1 MIPTDTASVITAD
14 LRRHA
19 ARPLARRAASF
30 GPSPWEAV
38 IRLLDRHPNMIFF
51 GNGAPA
57 AELMPVARLQEAAA
71 VVWADASRHLGYGDV
86 AGFAP
91 LRDLVATRMAAQGI
105 EAAPDSLLLTNG
117 SQQGIDLIARL
128 LLDPGDVVVVE
139 APTYLG
145 ALQVFDAFEATY
157 LTVPTD
163 ADGLRIDA
171 LEQALA
177 ESPRRPK
184 LLYTVPT
191 FQNPTG
197 STMPPA
203 RREALLSVSRAH
215 GILVVEDDPY
225 GELRYDGPAE
235 PALRALDPEVVY
247 LGTFSKTIAPGL
259 RVGWLAAP
267 PDLVTPLLTAREA
280 GDIHNERITARIVH
294 HAASG
299 FLDDHLV
306 GARAVYRGRRD
317 AMLAGLADHLPS
329 GARWTEPQGGFF
341 VWVELPGGLSADALL
356 PHAAGHGVVYL
367 PGSWF
372 YPDSSERGSLRLS
385 FSTLSEEAITEGT
398 RRLGRAVVAGL
409 AERGQVAHARPAPS
423 PRPASRAAAVLRS

>member
-1 MIPTDTASVITAD
+1 MTATDAAAVIHND
-14 LRRHA
+14 LRRPA

-38 IRLLDRHPNMIFF
+38 IRLLDRHPDMIFF

-57 AELMPVARLQEAAA
+57 MELMPVARLQEAAA
-71 VVWADASRHLGYGDV
+71 AVWADAPGHLGYGDV

-91 LRDLVATRMAAQGI
+91 LRELVAARMATQGI
-105 EAAPDSLLLTNG
+105 VAHPDSLLLTNG

-128 LLDPGDVVVVE
+128 VLDPGDIVLVE

-163 ADGLRIDA
+163 GDGLRVDA

-177 ESPRRPK
+177 GSSRPPK

-197 STMPPA
+197 STMPRA
-203 RREALLSVSRAH
+203 RREALLQVARAH

-225 GELRYDGPAE
+225 GELRYDGQAE
-235 PALRALDPEVVY
+235 PALRALDPDVVY

-280 GDIHNERITARIVH
+280 GDIHNERMTARIVY
-294 HAASG
+294 HAASD

-306 GARAVYRGRRD
+306 GARAVYRRRRD
-317 AMLAGLADHLPS
+317 ALLAGLADHLPP
-329 GARWTEPQGGFF
+329 GARWTEPRGGFF
-341 VWVELPGGLSADALL
+341 VWIELPEGLSADGLL

-372 YPDSSERGSLRLS
+372 YPDSRERDSLRLS
-385 FSTLSEEAITEGT
+385 FSTLSEATITEGT
-398 RRLGRAVVAGL
+398 RRLGRAVMEGL
-409 AERGQVAHARPAPS
+409 AERG
-423 PRPASRAAAVLRS
+423 

>member
-1 MIPTDTASVITAD
+1 MTATDAAAVIHND
-14 LRRHA
+14 LRRPA
-19 ARPLARRAASF
+19 ARPLARRAATF

-38 IRLLDRHPNMIFF
+38 IRLLDRHPDMIFF

-57 AELMPVARLQEAAA
+57 MELMPVARLQEAAA
-71 VVWADASRHLGYGDV
+71 RVWADAPGHLGYGDV

-91 LRDLVATRMAAQGI
+91 LRELIAARMATQGI
-105 EAAPDSLLLTNG
+105 VAHPDSLLLTNG

-128 LLDPGDVVVVE
+128 VLDPGDIVLVE

-163 ADGLRIDA
+163 GDGLRVDA

-177 ESPRRPK
+177 GSSRPPK

-197 STMPPA
+197 STMPRA
-203 RREALLSVSRAH
+203 RREALLQVARAH

-225 GELRYDGPAE
+225 GELRYDGQAE
-235 PALRALDPEVVY
+235 PALRALDPDVVY

-280 GDIHNERITARIVH
+280 GDIHNERMTARIVY
-294 HAASG
+294 HAASD

-306 GARAVYRGRRD
+306 GARAVYRQRRD
-317 AMLAGLADHLPS
+317 ALLAGLADHLPP
-329 GARWTEPQGGFF
+329 GARWTEPRGGFF
-341 VWVELPGGLSADALL
+341 VWVELPDGMDADRLL
-356 PHAAGHGVVYL
+356 PAAAERGVTFL
-367 PGSWF
+367 PGAWF
-372 YPDSSERGSLRLS
+372 YAGEPDRRTLRLN
-385 FSTLSEEAITEGT
+385 FSTLPEERIAEGM
-398 RRLGRAVVAGL
+398 RRLATTIVAG
-409 AERGQVAHARPAPS
+409 A
-423 PRPASRAAAVLRS
+423 

>member
-1 MIPTDTASVITAD
+1 MIPTGTATAMNVD
-14 LRRHA
+14 LRRQA
-19 ARPLARRAASF
+19 QRPLARRAASF

-38 IRLLDRHPNMIFF
+38 LRLLDHHPEMLFF

-57 AELMPVARLQEAAA
+57 AELMPVARLREAAA
-71 VVWADASRHLGYGDV
+71 TVWADAPGHLGYGDV

-91 LRDLVATRMAAQGI
+91 LRELVAARMAAQGI
-105 EAAPDSLLLTNG
+105 AVEPEGLLLTNG

-163 ADGLRIDA
+163 ADGLRVDA

-177 ESPRRPK
+177 RSPRPPK

-197 STMPPA
+197 STMPRA
-203 RREALLSVSRAH
+203 RREALLALARAH
-215 GILVVEDDPY
+215 DILVVEDDPY

-235 PALRALDPEVVY
+235 PALRARDPDVVY

-267 PDLVTPLLTAREA
+267 QDLVTPLLTAREA
-280 GDIHNERITARIVH
+280 GDIHNERMTARIVH
-294 HAASG
+294 RAASG

-306 GARAVYRGRRD
+306 GAREVYRKRRD
-317 AMLAGLADHLPS
+317 AMLAGLAAHLPVGS
-329 GARWTEPQGGFF
+329 RWTEPSGGFF
-341 VWVELPGGLSADALL
+341 VWVDLPGGLGADTLL
-356 PHAAGHGVVYL
+356 PRAARHGVVYL

-372 YPDSSERGSLRLS
+372 YPDPEERPSLRLS
-385 FSTLSEEAITEGT
+385 FSTLSTEAIGEGT
-398 RRLGRAVVAGL
+398 RRLGNAIAEAL
-409 AERGQVAHARPAPS
+409 TERG
-423 PRPASRAAAVLRS
+423 